1 MLVPVIMCG
10 GVGSR
15 LWPVS
20 RDSHPK
26 PFIRLPDGQSLLQK
40 AFLRGVEQLGV
51 TEVMTVTNRE
61 LFFKI
66 EDEFDKVNSAGK
78 KTSYILEPFGRN
90 TAAAVASAALRIN
103 AEHGDSAIMLVLAA
117 DHIIAD
123 FEAFKQAV
131 ARACDIAES
140 GRLVTFGIQPEGPET
155 GYGYIE
161 VDAGE
166 VRRFVEKPD
175 LETAKSYVSS
185 GAFYWNSGMFCF
197 RAGDILGAM
206 RTHCPEVLDSVSVCI
221 SASRASAGP
230 GFSQIE
236 LDPKTFVDVPDISI
250 DYAVMEKADNVSVV
264 VCDIGWDD
272 VGSWGALSKTLPLD
286 SNGNAV
292 EGLAVLHDVRNTYIR
307 SESRMVAAVGVS
319 DLVVVDTHDAILVSS
334 KDRAQDV
341 KHIYASLKHSD
352 DDLHK
357 VHRTV
362 QRPWGTYTILDEG
375 DTFKVKRIVVK
386 PGGTLSLQMHH
397 RRSEH
402 WTVVSG
408 RATVINGDETLHL
421 GPNQSTFIPVGNK
434 HRLQNQGL
442 EEVVLIE
449 VQCGDYF
456 GEDDIVRFSDIYG
469 RA

>member
-1 MLVPVIMCG
+1 MLFPVIMCG

-20 RDSHPK
+20 RDTHPK

-40 AFLRGVEQLGV
+40 AFLRGVEQSNV
-51 TEVMTVTNRE
+51 VEIVTVTNRD

-66 EDEFDKVNSAGK
+66 EDEFEKVNFEHK
-78 KTSYILEPFGRN
+78 NTSYILEPFGRN
-90 TAAAVASAALRIN
+90 TAAAIAAAALRIN
-103 AEHGDSAIMLVLAA
+103 AEYGDSAIMLVLAA
-117 DHIIAD
+117 DHMIAD

-131 ARACDIAES
+131 ARACVIAES

-161 VDAGE
+161 VDDE
-166 VRRFVEKPD
+166 RVRQFVEKPD
-175 LETAKSYVSS
+175 LETAKLYLAS
-185 GAFYWNSGMFCF
+185 GGFYWNSGMFCF
-197 RAGDILGAM
+197 RSGDLLAAM
-206 RTHCPEVLDSVSVCI
+206 QIHCPEVLGSVRACMD
-221 SASRASAGP
+221 ASRALSGN
-230 GFSQIE
+230 GMSQIE
-236 LDPKTFVDVPDISI
+236 LDAKTFAAVPDISI
-250 DYAVMEKADNVSVV
+250 DYALMEKADNVSVV
-264 VCDIGWDD
+264 VCDMGWDD
-272 VGSWGALSKTLPLD
+272 VGSWGSLSKTVPLD

-341 KHIYASLKHSD
+341 KHIYASLKHNND
-352 DDLHK
+352 ELHK
-357 VHRTV
+357 THRTV

-408 RATVINGDETLHL
+408 RATVINGEDTLDL

-434 HRLQNQGL
+434 HRLQNQGS
-442 EEVVLIE
+442 EDVVLIE
-449 VQCGDYF
+449 VQYGDYF
-456 GEDDIVRFSDIYG
+456 GEDDIVRFNDIYG
-469 RA
+469 RV